1 MPEKFRSR
9 KFIMSLAAAVVGLI
23 VVFVPEKADT
33 VESLVQQIAGLVV
46 MLGSI
51 MGWVVTEGSV
61 DKEKE
66 RTKQRE
72 VEMQAFKERTKQG
85 GHASTATLGVLA
97 LAGVLALS
105 GCSLFGG
112 KAKSLEEME
121 PEQAYFVQLGTF
133 NDVVATALKAK
144 QAGLIDQPTYDNV
157 VYPLIQQA
165 DEYLNDAKEA
175 RDEGRAPD
183 FREASRALE
192 SVLDRLILQTR
203 PLEDQLNELGRLED
217 ALDDPNGEVRL
228 PDRQPRPQ
236 DVGPPQ
242 HQERRAA

>member
-23 VVFVPEKADT
+23 VVFVPEQADT

-46 MLGSI
+46 MVGSI

-72 VEMQAFKERTKQG
+72 VEMQAFKERAKQG

-97 LAGVLALS
+97 LAGALALS
-105 GCSLFGG
+105 GCITDGDPPSLD
-112 KAKSLEEME
+112 EME

-133 NDVVATALKAK
+133 NDAVSTAIRAK
-144 QAGLIDQPTYDNV
+144 QAGLIEQKTYDNV
-157 VYPLIQQA
+157 VYPLIRQA
-165 DEYLNDAKEA
+165 NAYLDDAKEA
-175 RDEGRAPD
+175 RDEGRTPD

-192 SVLDRLILQTR
+192 SVLDQLILQTR

-217 ALDDPNGEVRL
+217 ALDGPDRAIRL
-228 PDRQPRPQ
+228 PDRHPRLE
-236 DVGPPQ
+236 DVGSFQ